1 MAGKA
6 PLEVGEEATI
16 CRVIHSFLLLSSFW
30 TEPQLPQC

>member
-6 PLEVGEEATI
+6 LLEVGEGPTV
-16 CRVIHSFLLLSSFW
+16 CRVTHRFLLLSSFW